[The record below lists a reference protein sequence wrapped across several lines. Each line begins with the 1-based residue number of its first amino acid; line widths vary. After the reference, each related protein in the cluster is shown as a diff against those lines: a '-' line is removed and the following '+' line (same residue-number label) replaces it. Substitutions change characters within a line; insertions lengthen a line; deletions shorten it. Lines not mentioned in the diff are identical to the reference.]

1 MKPLNKALEEEVN
14 TLPLFLSFCMYIDL
28 SIIKE

>member
-1 MKPLNKALEEEVN
+1 MKPLNKALEEVN